1 MKQTIIVCLL
11 SFLHIASFAQGAR
24 SLKINEVVTNN
35 ANGYQDEYGER
46 SGWIEI
52 ANTSYSTVSVASMYL
67 TTDRAALNPRLSV
80 PERIRMMSQIAKD
93 ESRTTLKA
101 KQRILLFADGH
112 CNRGTLH
119 ANFTFDNTK
128 PVFIALF
135 DANGQTL
142 LDSITVPVLGKDQ
155 SYARLLS
162 KDGESVVWRIA
173 DADKVTPNGPNELDG
188 QADDKVAQWKKNDP
202 HGIAMAIIAMGIVF
216 LCLIL
221 LYVFFHAAGYLLSR
235 TQKIAQIKPISTI
248 GDKAHSAANRA
259 KHGNEL
265 QGVDKEIYIAVIAM
279 ALKEYEEDVHDVESN
294 ILTIKPRTNNAW
306 NSKESLMRKLPR

>member
-1 MKQTIIVCLL
+1 MRRTIIVCLL

-142 LDSITVPVLGKDQ
+142 LDSITVPVLGADQ

-202 HGIAMAIIAMGIVF
+202 HGIAMAIIAMGIV
-216 LCLIL
+216 
-221 LYVFFHAAGYLLSR
+221 SR
-235 TQKIAQIKPISTI
+235 TQKITQIKPISTI